1 MNESALWGV
10 YLIDIYDNLTLIA
23 EFEGEGL
30 ICPTPVVQRP
40 VPPVIPEKINL
51 ASKEATVFIQDIYE
65 GEGLEGVP
73 RGTVKAFRVLAYEYA
88 YNRTPSDHWAQ
99 GVQSGWDIKRLLGT
113 VPVEEDGSAIFKIPA
128 NTPISLQ
135 PLDSEGRAI
144 QWMRSWLTGM
154 PGETV
159 SCVGC
164 HEDQNQ
170 LPIPK
175 RVKASAMAPHEI
187 TKPEGGVRSF
197 TFDLEVQPVLDRA
210 CIACHDGSNKLADF
224 TGGKIDKFSGF
235 GVSYLNLHPYVYR
248 QGPEAEIEVL
258 DPYEYH
264 ASVSPLIKIL
274 KTGHHGVELTDKE
287 WQALYN
293 WIDRHFRQ
301 QIVPQPFLGYQIP
314 GQPSGISYYHSGNA
328 SKQSPHREMQ
338 AVPPPYHIFYQNHLL
353 SAQGDDYFQPAHQPS
368 RQEFPAVASLVYQK
382 RCHELPI
389 LLYSGDRLD

>member
-1 MNESALWGV
+1 M
-10 YLIDIYDNLTLIA
+10 IA

-293 WIDRHFRQ
+293 WIDF
-301 QIVPQPFLGYQIP
+301 
-314 GQPSGISYYHSGNA
+314 NA
-328 SKQSPHREMQ
+328 
-338 AVPPPYHIFYQNHLL
+338 PYHGKFKANEFKGVEQI
-353 SAQGDDYFQPAHQPS
+353 S
-368 RQEFPAVASLVYQK
+368 RRTELTEKYARSGVDWQAEIRSYAKYLEGQEKPVPVKPEKKEYKDKDVKRQRLAV
-382 RCHELPI
+382 
-389 LLYSGDRLD
+389 